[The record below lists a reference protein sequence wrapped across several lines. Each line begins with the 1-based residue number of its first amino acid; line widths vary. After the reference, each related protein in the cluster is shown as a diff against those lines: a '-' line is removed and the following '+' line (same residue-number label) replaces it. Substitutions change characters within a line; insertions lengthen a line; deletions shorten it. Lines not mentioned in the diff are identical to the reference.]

1 MRAKDFSFYSW
12 IFLLAAL
19 WNLIGTCFGYFNTAF
34 TFEGVFDKPLTDP
47 LFFEIYRGAWGT
59 TFLFFIGYLLVA
71 YNPIKHWGIALVGG
85 IGKLAFAISELQLFH
100 ANLANQKIL
109 IIVIGDFLFCIV
121 FIGYF
126 LKLIKYKEQV

>member
-1 MRAKDFSFYSW
+1 MRTKDFSFYSW

-19 WNLIGTCFGYFNTAF
+19 WNLIGACFGYFNTAF

-47 LFFEIYRGAWGT
+47 LFFEIYKGAWGT

-71 YNPIKHWGIALVGG
+71 YNPVKHWGIALIGG
-85 IGKLAFAISELQLFH
+85 IGKLVFAISELQLFL

>member
-12 IFLLAAL
+12 VFLLAAL
-19 WNLIGTCFGYFNTAF
+19 WNLIGACFGYFNTAY
-34 TFEGVFDKPLTDP
+34 TFEGLFDQPLTDP
-47 LFFEIYRGAWGT
+47 LIYEIYRGAWGT

-71 YNPIKHWGIALVGG
+71 YNPVKQWGIALVGG
-85 IGKLAFAISELQLFH
+85 IGKLVFAISELQLFL

>member
-19 WNLIGTCFGYFNTAF
+19 WNLIGACFGYFNTAF

-59 TFLFFIGYLLVA
+59 TFLFFIGYLMVA

-85 IGKLAFAISELQLFH
+85 IGKLAFAISELQLFQ

-126 LKLIKYKEQV
+126 LKLLKYKEQV

>member
-1 MRAKDFSFYSW
+1 MRTKDVSLYSW
-12 IFLLAAL
+12 IFLFAAL
-19 WNLIGTCFGYFNTAF
+19 WNLIGACFGYFNTAF

-47 LFFEIYRGAWGT
+47 LFYEIYRGAWGT

-71 YNPIKHWGIALVGG
+71 YNPVKHWGIALVGG
-85 IGKLAFAISELQLFH
+85 IGKLVFAISELQLFL

-126 LKLIKYKEQV
+126 YKIIKYKEPV